1 MAFASYCREEAAGM
15 LKKDRFA
22 KGGKTASLKE
32 KDMVWV
38 VSGKLTIRNTNV
50 TLSLPAPSEDEMSQ
64 RFGLYRTVFYGLEA
78 FCVPRFS
85 TALEVTAEKGPLR

>member
-32 KDMVWV
+32 ERYGM
-38 VSGKLTIRNTNV
+38 GGIRKTNN
-50 TLSLPAPSEDEMSQ
+50 
-64 RFGLYRTVFYGLEA
+64 GGH
-78 FCVPRFS
+78 
-85 TALEVTAEKGPLR
+85 